1 MVRAFNTQGFPG
13 VLVTNTNY
21 PPQNFSDT
29 GGVIPVESF
38 NELIEET
45 VGVFGDLLFEETA
58 GVFGNVII
66 DETGRL
72 NNYDNEVVEE
82 ILTIFDNLVVEE
94 VENTFNN
101 AAILE
106 SA

>member
-1 MVRAFNTQGFPG
+1 MVRAYHPQSFPG
-13 VLVTNTNY
+13 LLVTNTNY
-21 PPQNFSDT
+21 PPQNWSDS
-29 GGVIPVESF
+29 GEPDDSF

-45 VGVFGDLLFEETA
+45 VGVFCDLLYEETV

-72 NNYDNEVVEE
+72 NDYDNEVVEE
-82 ILTIFDNLVVEE
+82 TLAILENLVVEE

-101 AAILE
+101 AAVLE
-106 SA
+106 NA